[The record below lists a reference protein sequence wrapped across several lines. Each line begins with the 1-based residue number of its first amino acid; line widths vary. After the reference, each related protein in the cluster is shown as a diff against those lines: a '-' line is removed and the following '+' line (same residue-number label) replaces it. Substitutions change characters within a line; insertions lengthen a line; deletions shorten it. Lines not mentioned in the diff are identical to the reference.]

1 MLLSFSAKLEQP
13 AFDARV
19 DHGKRNFRMC
29 VSQRSQKPLS
39 LLITID
45 VTCVQQ
51 DIAVGF
57 PHGLLSDAES
67 LLIDIETATDLEDA
81 QLLPRAAVFDMPAR
95 LDLPTRERTDDTVSA
110 LLVAVSSTAQRPM
123 SLGPSPTRKTFSD
136 MISASASG

>member
-29 VSQRSQKPLS
+29 VSQRSQKALS
-39 LLITID
+39 FFITVN

-57 PHGLLSDAES
+57 SHGLLSDAEP
-67 LLIDIETATDLEDA
+67 LLVDIETATDLEDA

-95 LDLPTRERTDDTVSA
+95 LDLPTRERPSA
-110 LLVAVSSTAQRPM
+110 T
-123 SLGPSPTRKTFSD
+123 
-136 MISASASG
+136 